1 MNYEIDLQVTPG
13 SMPPVLHMSQ
23 YDTDRTYSVSLYNGG
38 AAVTLDPDATA
49 KVKGVNGK
57 GVVWEIDATVIPP
70 TGLGSDTTVIE
81 FTLTAASTDQFG
93 KTAATIEIDNDGA
106 ILSPLCLLFDI
117 QKAGYT
123 NEQAASSPEFQTA
136 MEEAAEGVLESEA
149 FQEALEAAAEVAV
162 ASAAT
167 DLEPLVVQ
175 IQTYGQTYT
184 HASRIDQPL
193 LLSVIHP
200 FRTNGAST
208 LGQRYGQWGEVVT
221 RTEYLFLTSCHSRRG
236 NKQ

>member
-93 KTAATIEIDNDGA
+93 KTAATIEIDNDGP

-136 MEEAAEGVLESEA
+136 MEEAAEAAV
-149 FQEALEAAAEVAV
+149 EAAMADVA
-162 ASAAT
+162 
-167 DLEPLVVQ
+167 PLAVQ
-175 IQTYGQTYT
+175 IQAYGQSYITNKSLGDIQAAYAA
-184 HASRIDQPL
+184 HL
-193 LLSVIHP
+193 VIFADTP
-200 FRTNGAST
+200 DGRAQLYQVDEDAAYFLAADFSGGSMAKILYAISSNA
-208 LGQRYGQWGEVVT
+208 VT
-221 RTEYLFLTSCHSRRG
+221 RREL
-236 NKQ
+236 